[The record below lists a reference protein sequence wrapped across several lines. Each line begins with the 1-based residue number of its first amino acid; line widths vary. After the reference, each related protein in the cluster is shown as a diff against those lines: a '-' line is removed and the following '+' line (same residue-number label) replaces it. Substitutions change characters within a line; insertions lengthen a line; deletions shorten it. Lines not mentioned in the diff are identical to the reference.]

1 MASWFSGKLSPFMKG
16 NRSYWRYT
24 HVPLNHDV
32 MGGRINRWL
41 LERRWSKNPSNIL
54 KFTSKVGPKIPP
66 QQSMKPTENDPNKN
80 TNWYGNPRF
89 LHFLVVG
96 YNPSF
101 GGVFIPF
108 LFPWGF
114 WGSKGGKW
122 STCWTLKR
130 HQAFQATEMDDDYD
144 DWSIYES
151 GKTMGLFVGVM
162 EDSLRYPHWLSAKQ
176 RSWQSSH

>member
-89 LHFLVVG
+89 LHFLVVTTHLL
-96 YNPSF
+96 
-101 GGVFIPF
+101 GVF
-108 LFPWGF
+108 LFPSFFHGVF
-114 WGSKGGKW
+114 GGPRVGNGQLVEPWNATRHFKPPKW
-122 STCWTLKR
+122 MTTTMIDPSTKVEKLW
-130 HQAFQATEMDDDYD
+130 
-144 DWSIYES
+144 
-151 GKTMGLFVGVM
+151 
-162 EDSLRYPHWLSAKQ
+162 DSLWALWKIL
-176 RSWQSSH
+176 